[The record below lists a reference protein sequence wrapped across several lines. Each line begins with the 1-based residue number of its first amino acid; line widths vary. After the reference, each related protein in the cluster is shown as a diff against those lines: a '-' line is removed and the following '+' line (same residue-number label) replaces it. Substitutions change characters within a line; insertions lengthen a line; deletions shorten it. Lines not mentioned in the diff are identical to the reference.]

1 MSHSIAYEKIRNDVL
16 GATASIP
23 KGRVSTYASIG
34 EHLEVMP
41 RHVSYILAT
50 LKDDQISSLPWF
62 RVIAKDGSVSGTNK
76 VRQAIQIRLLR
87 EEGHEFNGTQ
97 VIGFDEKLHA
107 FQKPTI
113 RPFSESRGAY
123 SDPLTPTLYPKR
135 QTK

>member
-50 LKDDQISSLPWF
+50 LKDDQRSSLPWF
-62 RVIAKDGSVSGTNK
+62 RVIAKDGSVSGANK
-76 VRQAIQIRLLR
+76 KRQTIQMRLLR
-87 EEGHEFNGTQ
+87 EEGHEFHGTQ
-97 VIGFDEKLHA
+97 VIDFDQKLHA
-107 FQKPTI
+107 FQEPRF
-113 RPFSESRGAY
+113 RPYSETRGAY
-123 SDPLTPTLYPKR
+123 SDPLTPTLYPRK
-135 QTK
+135 